1 MPRVQTRQLPEGAK
15 YSPKR
20 ANAVVNF
27 VERCTSHTKGD
38 WAKKPF
44 KLQDW
49 QKGQVWKDE
58 DSGLWRCEGIVRPA
72 FGAMRWSDLH
82 KRWVRQYQL
91 LWLEVARKN
100 GKSELM
106 AALGLYLLIADG
118 EWSAENYSVAVDRKQ
133 ASLVFNVAR
142 DMIRIN
148 PFLKRYYDRGEII
161 ITDSTKHITFV
172 PTLSTYQVVSAD
184 ADRSLGANPHGVL
197 FDEVLLQP
205 DRHLWDTFEQGFG
218 TRAQPLMIGITTA
231 GPNRDSFAY
240 AEHLFG
246 KEVAEDPSKDPSRFV
261 FQASVD
267 EESDWQDE
275 SLWYDANPGMY
286 HPERN
291 PEGFFDI
298 EQLRKEAK
306 RALNNGDLVALS
318 KFKVFRLNQWGTR
331 LDGWLDLEVWDNS
344 EEVCAWNLN
353 DEQTIA
359 DLPAVGGL
367 DLAETMDLTS
377 WQIVFED
384 PETGR
389 TYVKSRHWITRQS
402 MVTRHKTRLPQFL
415 QWEAEGT
422 LTVFDSDVQ
431 DYDAIGNQIIRDL
444 ETYNIR
450 AIGYDQWQAPA
461 IVNRIEA
468 TADVACIKIQQTT
481 TRMNPGSAELVRL
494 LGDRNFTT
502 GGNSLMKWQAGNVVP
517 KVDKEQHVMPSKAL
531 SGDQID
537 GIAALVTALAVKVQL
552 PLAATPQ
559 FYSFTDEELADLDW
573 D

>member
-1 MPRVQTRQLPEGAK
+1 MPRVQTRQLPEGVK

-20 ANAVVNF
+20 AEAVVNF
-27 VERCTSHTKGD
+27 IQACTSHTKGD

-44 KLQDW
+44 KLQEW
-49 QKGQVWKDE
+49 QKGHVWKDE
-58 DSGLWRCEGIVRPA
+58 ESDLWRCDGIVRPA
-72 FGAMRWSDLH
+72 FGAVRWSDLH

-106 AALGLYLLIADG
+106 AALGLYLLLADD

-148 PFLKRYYDRGEII
+148 PILKRYYERGEII

-205 DRHLWDTFEQGFG
+205 NRQLWDTFEQGFG
-218 TRAQPLMIGITTA
+218 TRAQPLIIGITTA

-240 AEHLFG
+240 QEHLFG
-246 KEVAEDPSKDPSRFV
+246 KEVAEDPEKDRTRFV
-261 FQASVD
+261 FQASVSED
-267 EESDWQDE
+267 SDWQDE
-275 SLWYDANPGMY
+275 DLWYDANPGMY

-298 EQLRKEAK
+298 EQLRKEAE
-306 RALNNGDLVALS
+306 RARNSGDLLALAN
-318 KFKVFRLNQWGTR
+318 FKVFRLNQWGTR
-331 LDGWLDLEVWDNS
+331 LDGWLDLDVWDQS
-344 EEVCAWNLN
+344 EEACGPVTE
-353 DEQTIA
+353 DIISG
-359 DLPAVGGL
+359 LPAVGGL

-377 WQIVFED
+377 WQIVFTD
-384 PETGR
+384 PDTGR

-402 MVTRHKTRLPQFL
+402 METRHKTRLSQFM

-422 LTVFDSDVQ
+422 LTVFESDVQ
-431 DYDAIGNQIIRDL
+431 DYEAIGSQIIADL
-444 ETYNIR
+444 EIYNIR

-461 IVNRIEA
+461 IVNRIE
-468 TADVACIKIQQTT
+468 TTTDVMCIKIQQTT
-481 TRMNPGSAELVRL
+481 TRMNPGSSELVRL
-494 LGDRNFTT
+494 LGDRDFTT
-502 GGNSLMKWQAGNVVP
+502 GGNSLMRWQAGNVVP

-537 GIAALVTALAVKVQL
+537 GIAALVTALTVKVQL
-552 PLAATPQ
+552 PDAPPPR
-559 FYSFTDEELADLDW
+559 FYAFDDADLADIDW